1 MLSESLTFDSK
12 VDSLRH
18 AVHQKLGWTYRASSF
33 APPSFL
39 PMNAFGMVTTRG
51 KGFDFR
57 GAVDGIAFG
66 AQRFS
71 LADVTARKLEPG
83 KHDDGPQRAGFE
95 GVIISLNHERS
106 FAGRTIIRRD
116 KGRLNWAKI
125 DTMKRVGLVDP
136 TFERVFE
143 VYSDDQVEARALIS
157 PDFKERLLAF
167 NDDFLGRGVQ
177 LAFLAGQ
184 VHIALDIDERFSFN
198 RGNSAYDFEQ
208 ARGTILHE
216 IGSIFTLLEAVQTL
230 QARVGRKGAAAADAA
245 RLDYYRE
252 LMELLMKEIDEMKSS
267 FETPSRIREDL
278 RYTHYL
284 FCDGIKGLLS
294 PRF

>member
-136 TFERVFE
+136 TFERVF
-143 VYSDDQVEARALIS
+143 
-157 PDFKERLLAF
+157 
-167 NDDFLGRGVQ
+167 
-177 LAFLAGQ
+177 
-184 VHIALDIDERFSFN
+184 
-198 RGNSAYDFEQ
+198 AYDFEQ

-252 LMELLMKEIDEMKSS
+252 LMELLMKEIDEMKVIHSKA
-267 FETPSRIREDL
+267 L
-278 RYTHYL
+278 V
-284 FCDGIKGLLS
+284 
-294 PRF
+294 